1 MNVIDYLEAKYGA
14 GRVNTMLYCEAK
26 AFGIPTNM
34 PKGWLKQFGQM
45 EITPQMAGNLRTALE
60 KSSKSSS
67 QDGLRVLDM
76 AWPVPTNAA

>member
-1 MNVIDYLEAKYGA
+1 MNVIGYLEAKYGA

-45 EITPQMAGNLRTALE
+45 EITPQMASNLRMALE
-60 KSSKSSS
+60 TSRKPSSS
-67 QDGLRVLDM
+67 AGLRVLGM
-76 AWPVPTNAA
+76 AWPVPTNVA